1 MTLRRI
7 LEPLT
12 VPTFL
17 VEYFGMRPVHVPG
30 PSARFAALGR
40 NAANGDG
47 CAAALAR
54 TLERDLETPVHEE
67 QAGEQAMASSGS
79 SPRQADCDLL
89 VLQVEGRDLWK
100 VYGRKADQ
108 TSGKPGWAALLEA
121 GGAIYVPRGFWYVVT
136 PEKAPSCKRIFEIKN
151 PTGAELLGMMTELLG
166 STEVFQADIPRFA
179 APAVQAAYLSHLR
192 KTVAGKFRL
201 PNLLEGYCR
210 RLNNRATGNLAGGV
224 PGEVSAADRIE
235 LATPRLPRVHRVDR
249 ETISI
254 RVQAVDYRFP
264 VEAAELLQY
273 VLDKAPFVVGDF
285 CREMEGEF
293 DGSELLDF
301 LAALLRDGIVAVAH
315 PGTAG

>member
-1 MTLRRI
+1 MNLRRI

-17 VEYFGMRPVHVPG
+17 VEYFGVGPVHVPG
-30 PSARFAALGR
+30 SSARFAALGQK
-40 NAANGDG
+40 AANGDQ

-54 TLERDLETPVHEE
+54 TLERELEAPVHLE
-67 QAGEQAMASSGS
+67 QAVVSSGS

-100 VYGRKADQ
+100 AYGRKADQ
-108 TSGKPGWAALLEA
+108 TAGEPGWAALLEA
-121 GGAIYVPRGFWYVVT
+121 GGAIYIPRGFWYTVT
-136 PEKAPSCKRIFEIKN
+136 TEKAPSCKRIFVIKN
-151 PTGAELLGMMTELLG
+151 PTGAELLSMMTELLG

-201 PNLLEGYCR
+201 PNLLEGYSR
-210 RLNNRATGNLAGGV
+210 RLNNRAAGNLACGV

-235 LATPRLPRVHRVDR
+235 LATPRLPRVHRVNR

-254 RVQAVDYRFP
+254 RIQAVDYRFP

-273 VLDKAPFVVGDF
+273 VLDKAPFVVEDF

-293 DGSELLDF
+293 DKSELLDF
-301 LAALLRDGIVAVAH
+301 LAALLRDGIVAVAD
-315 PGTAG
+315 PGTAD

>member
-1 MTLRRI
+1 MDLRRI

-12 VPTFL
+12 VPMFL
-17 VEYFGMRPVHVPG
+17 VECFGVDPVHVPG

-40 NAANGDG
+40 NAANADR

-54 TLERDLETPVHEE
+54 TLERDFETPVHEE
-67 QAGEQAMASSGS
+67 QAIINSGS

-89 VLQVEGRDLWK
+89 VLQVEGRDLWT

-108 TSGKPGWAALLEA
+108 IAEKQRWVALLEA
-121 GGAIYVPRGFWYVVT
+121 GGAIYVPRGFWYAVT
-136 PEKAPSCKRIFEIKN
+136 PEKGPSCKRIFAIKN
-151 PTGAELLGMMTELLG
+151 PTGADLLGMMAELLG

-210 RLNNRATGNLAGGV
+210 RLNNRAAGNLAGGA
-224 PGEVSAADRIE
+224 PCKVSAADRIE

-273 VLDKAPFVVGDF
+273 VLDKAPFLVEDF

-293 DGSELLDF
+293 DRSELLDF
-301 LAALLRDGIVAVAH
+301 LAALLRDGIVAMAH
-315 PGTAG
+315 PGTTG